1 MKPQRSNKRDAAQIK
16 TVSRLLVVIFA
27 VLFVLSGFEHY
38 EKTGAIGMTAAY
50 IVFGILALGW
60 AALSFLDERREKIR
74 KEKLEDAERIAKIL
88 AAPLDKYDNNDEAV
102 EKVLEALEKKYD
114 K

>member
-1 MKPQRSNKRDAAQIK
+1 MKSQHNSKTNAIQKKTAA
-16 TVSRLLVVIFA
+16 RLLILIFA
-27 VLFVLSGFEHY
+27 VLFILAGFEHY

-50 IVFGILALGW
+50 IIFGIMAFGW
-60 AALSFLDERREKIR
+60 LVFSFLDERREKIR

-88 AAPLDKYDNNDEAV
+88 AAPLDKYDNSDEAV
-102 EKVLEALEKKYD
+102 EKALKALEKKYE